1 MLPYPIKTPLIILL
15 LLLGANSINASVVTA
30 ENTGN
35 LAYYPESILFIA
47 DPEHN
52 LTIEEI
58 QRADHWQLWQHK
70 NILNFGM
77 TQSAY
82 WVKMD
87 LGNVGSEQYLRLK
100 APLLDSIDIYFVTN
114 NGAVDHRQ
122 AGAAYAFSQREI
134 QALDYLFKIPQGK
147 STAYIRLQSNFA
159 LQVPIEIASLAH
171 FNQSSMQQYW
181 GLGLYF
187 GLMLVMVLYNL
198 FIYFSVRDTAYLAYI
213 LYTIFIALTYASFKG
228 VSFQYLWPETPY
240 FNNLIPACSS
250 TSTSFLI
257 FFVINFLDIK
267 KDNLPRIYWLC
278 LICVV
283 IFAACSLA
291 NIFGDYYI
299 SANVSQLTTAMV
311 SFYLLF
317 AGTIAYRQGIKTAR
331 FFLLG
336 WSLFSVTVIIY
347 VLTLQGLIT
356 YTAFTSNSVLY
367 GSALEVVLFSIAL
380 ADRINSLKE
389 EKEVSQ
395 QQALQTLEENQ
406 RIVQQQN
413 TILESRVQERTKEL
427 NQTNLTLQQTVE
439 ELKLTQSKIVET
451 EKMASL
457 GQLTAGIAHEIN
469 NPLTFIKANIKP
481 LKRNLSA
488 IQQVSD
494 HYAAIT
500 SPAQWQEQAQAI
512 SAFKQELDYDYIQQ
526 ETQVL
531 LDGIEEGANR
541 TVTIVEG
548 LKSFSRLGSSDFQL
562 YKLETGIEST
572 LTLLGH
578 QLRDN
583 MISISKDYGNDI
595 TVNCLPDRINQVFMN
610 ILSNS
615 IDALKEKNGD
625 NPEISIVLSTD
636 QDWVTVQIGDNGMGI
651 DESAKSK
658 LFDPFFT
665 TKTVGSGTGL
675 GLSIVYGII
684 QDHNGTISVD
694 SVLNKETVFTLKLP
708 I

>member
-1 MLPYPIKTPLIILL
+1 MLPYPIKTPLTILL
-15 LLLGANSINASVVTA
+15 LLLGAISIDASVVIA
-30 ENTGN
+30 EEKRD
-35 LAYYPESILFIA
+35 LVYDPESILFIP

-58 QRADHWQLWQHK
+58 QRADHWQLWQDT

-87 LGNVGSEQYLRLK
+87 LDHMASEQYLRLK

-114 NGAVDHRQ
+114 NGAIDHRQ

-187 GLMLVMVLYNL
+187 GLMLVMILYNL
-198 FIYFSVRDTAYLAYI
+198 FIYLSVQDKTYLYYI
-213 LYTIFIALTYASFKG
+213 LYISSITLTYASFKG
-228 VSFQYLWPETPY
+228 ISFQYIWDAKPY
-240 FNNLIPACSS
+240 FNTLVPTIASLPAIFIILFAM
-250 TSTSFLI
+250 SFLGISRKDFPNTLRLCYSFILI
-257 FFVINFLDIK
+257 F
-267 KDNLPRIYWLC
+267 
-278 LICVV
+278 LIC
-283 IFAACSLA
+283 CLA
-291 NIFGDYYI
+291 NILGDYYF
-299 SANVSQLTTAMV
+299 SANLSQISTSVMSV
-311 SFYLLF
+311 YMLF
-317 AGTIAYRQGIKTAR
+317 IPIVAYRRGIKTAR
-331 FFLLG
+331 FFLLA
-336 WSLFSVTVIIY
+336 WTLYFISVIIY
-347 VLTLQGLIT
+347 ILQLQAVIS
-356 YTAFTSNSVLY
+356 YTEFTNNATLY
-367 GSALEVVLFSIAL
+367 GSAIEAVLISFAL
-380 ADRINSLKE
+380 ADRINTLKR
-389 EKEVSQ
+389 EKDLSQ
-395 QQALQTLEENQ
+395 QQALQ
-406 RIVQQQN
+406 
-413 TILESRVQERTKEL
+413 
-427 NQTNLTLQQTVE
+427 
-439 ELKLTQSKIVET
+439 LKSKILET
-451 EKMASL
+451 EKLVSL

-494 HYAAIT
+494 RYAAIT

-512 SAFKQELDYDYIQQ
+512 SAFKQKLDYDYIQP
-526 ETQVL
+526 ETQML

-548 LKSFSRLGSSDFQL
+548 LKSFSRLGSGDFQL
-562 YKLETGIEST
+562 YKLETGIELT

-615 IDALKEKNGD
+615 IDELKEKNGD

-708 I
+708 LYLPREI